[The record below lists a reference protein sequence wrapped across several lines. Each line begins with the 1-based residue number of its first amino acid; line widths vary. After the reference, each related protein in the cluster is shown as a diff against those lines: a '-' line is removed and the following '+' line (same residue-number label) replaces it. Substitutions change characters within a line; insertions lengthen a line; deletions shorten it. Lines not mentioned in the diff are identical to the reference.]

1 MCCSAMPVPDDVSHG
16 DIYHKL
22 GSLEG
27 KLETV
32 LLQLTEKRSDMA
44 AVFARLREVETRVA
58 IGVGIAAVLSFVIP
72 ILFTAAAP
80 KLHLGSPP
88 QQHR

>member
-1 MCCSAMPVPDDVSHG
+1 MSSQDDVSHG

-32 LLQLTEKRSDMA
+32 LLQLNEKRSDMA
-44 AVFARLREVETRVA
+44 ALFSRLREVETRVA
-58 IGVGIAAVLSFVIP
+58 IGVGVAAALSFVIP
-72 ILFTAAAP
+72 FIVTASAP
-80 KLHLGSPP
+80 KIHL
-88 QQHR
+88 QHSAPIIHPR

>member
-1 MCCSAMPVPDDVSHG
+1 MPPADDVSHG

-32 LLQLTEKRSDMA
+32 LIQLSEKRSDMA
-44 AVFARLREVETRVA
+44 AVFARLREIETRVA
-58 IGVGIAAVLSFVIP
+58 IGVGLAVGLSFIIP
-72 ILFTAAAP
+72 FAINAAAP
-80 KLHLGSPP
+80 KLHFEHSPSA
-88 QQHR
+88 QVR